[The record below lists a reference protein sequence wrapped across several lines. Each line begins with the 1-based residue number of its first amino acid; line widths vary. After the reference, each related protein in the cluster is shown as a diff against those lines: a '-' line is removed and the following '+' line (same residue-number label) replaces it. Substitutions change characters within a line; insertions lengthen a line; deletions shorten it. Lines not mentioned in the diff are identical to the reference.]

1 MASFEPIVVLYG
13 SSKSISVINLRLPV
27 SFVIASDE
35 ATLEDLTTSNPQLSD
50 ICLQRYFVIL
60 LEAVSD
66 EVLEHLE
73 INHRIQVI
81 YSQDASNCA
90 SGRPKLHRL
99 INKQLQQF
107 TLDLTADIVHFF
119 TIEGEKQTKLER
131 LDLVKVYYRQAR
143 LLKEWAMSF
152 VKAEPCHIL
161 VIPLNCSREN
171 LHSAKER
178 IQKLCINLGYPS
190 IIIRTLDNYIP
201 SNNEE
206 KSCLL
211 PYSQALFNHEHPQ
224 YICELIKKLSPLR
237 LYLYGNDEF
246 ISSEWSNLMI
256 SSETHVMEDED
267 NWCSFIENEYI
278 DDEIKWNFR
287 SLFGE
292 KWQIKR
298 LAPINLTE
306 LNKHL
311 RFQSALRRA
320 YKTFSHRQFEVTS
333 KIFEWYDS
341 CIHEGFL
348 HIEPKLSIQEK
359 HETKKDKIP
368 AIVAYSKCIVQ
379 NPSSFDY
386 HQKTKSKG
394 ISCIWLDEILNS
406 SNNYLDQIIEPFQW
420 HFFDNVL
427 QCISYIENQLREQNE
442 IFLIASGTLGYELFL
457 TAYRL
462 MAAIRYVYI
471 YCSQLGLQGNWIK
484 YYRQIRGVFN
494 DSSTLGEKLKPDF
507 EQIYQSQHEEN
518 SEEQSVL
525 EITSE
530 KSTSLKSIDDQTLI
544 SIPIIVYNPEQPH
557 EFMAHQRTID
567 TLLCLPHTDEAHA
580 IMIEEFRRIYSDNEA
595 TLAEIDIFA
604 QTYHS
609 NSAIQWYTR
618 DSFLFRLINKVL
630 RSSDV
635 EMMFKLRYFLTD
647 LYVQLDD
654 LYKQTRKLYN
664 TPKYEKLYRGQLIS
678 KTEFEYFKQLQN
690 HIISINTFL
699 STTASLQI
707 ALAFV
712 NGSWNNIDFIPIV
725 FCIETNSYVQHKR
738 PYANISN
745 FSIYR
750 DEEEVLF
757 AMGSLFRIQSIEK
770 LDRMNN
776 IPVIYLQMI
785 DQQELDES
793 YGQSHSKTVHLVLR
807 LVNT

>member
-1 MASFEPIVVLYG
+1 M
-13 SSKSISVINLRLPV
+13 NLRLPV
-27 SFVIASDE
+27 SFVLAIDE
-35 ATLEDLTTSNPQLSD
+35 VTLEDLTTSDPQLSD
-50 ICLQRYFVIL
+50 TCLQRYFVIL
-60 LEAVSD
+60 LEAVRD

-73 INHRIQVI
+73 SNHRVQVI
-81 YSQDASNCA
+81 YRQDGSNCT
-90 SGRPKLHRL
+90 SSRPKLHRL

-107 TLDLTADIVHFF
+107 TLDLTADIVHFL

-131 LDLVKVYYRQAR
+131 LDLVKIYYRQAR

-152 VKAEPCHIL
+152 VKAKPCHIL
-161 VIPLNCSREN
+161 LIPLNCSREN

-178 IQKLCINLGYPS
+178 VQKLCINLGYPS
-190 IIIRTLDNYIP
+190 VIIRILDNYIP
-201 SNNEE
+201 SSNEE
-206 KSCLL
+206 KPCLL
-211 PYSQALFNHEHPQ
+211 PYSQALFNYEHPL

-237 LYLYGNDEF
+237 LYLYGNDEC
-246 ISSEWSNLMI
+246 ISSEWSSLMI

-267 NWCSFIENEYI
+267 NWCSFVENEYI
-278 DDEIKWNFR
+278 NDEIKWNFR

-298 LAPINLTE
+298 IAPINLTE

-311 RFQSALRRA
+311 RFQSALCRA
-320 YKTFSHRQFEVTS
+320 YKTLSHRQFEVTS
-333 KIFEWYDS
+333 EIFEWYDR
-341 CIHEGFL
+341 CVREGFL

-359 HETKKDKIP
+359 NKTANHKIL
-368 AIVAYSKCIVQ
+368 AVVAYSKCIVQ

-394 ISCIWLDEILNS
+394 LSCIWLDEILNS
-406 SNNYLDQIIEPFQW
+406 SNNYLDQIIEPYQW
-420 HFFDNVL
+420 HFFDNLL
-427 QCISYIENQLREQNE
+427 QCIPYIENQLREQNE
-442 IFLIASGTLGYELFL
+442 IFLIASGALGYELFL

-471 YCSQLGLQGNWIK
+471 YCSQLGLQGNWTK

-494 DSSTLGEKLKPDF
+494 DSLTLGEKLKPDF
-507 EQIYQSQHEEN
+507 EQ
-518 SEEQSVL
+518 
-525 EITSE
+525 
-530 KSTSLKSIDDQTLI
+530 TSLKPIDDQTLI
-544 SIPIIVYNPEQPH
+544 SISIIVYNPKQPH

-567 TLLCLPHTDEAHA
+567 TLLCLPHTDEARA
-580 IMIEEFRRIYSDNEA
+580 VMIEEFRRVYSDNEA

-630 RSSDV
+630 RLSDV
-635 EMMFKLRYFLTD
+635 QMMFKLRYFLTD

-654 LYKQTRKLYN
+654 LYKQTYALYN
-664 TPKYEKLYRGQLIS
+664 TQKFEKLYRGQLVS
-678 KTEFEYFKQLQN
+678 KTEFEYFKQLQG

-707 ALAFV
+707 ALAFA
-712 NGSWNNIDFIPIV
+712 NGSWNNIDFVPIV
-725 FCIETNSYVQHKR
+725 FCIETKSHVQHKR
-738 PYANISN
+738 PYANISS
-745 FSIYR
+745 FSAYR

-785 DQQELDES
+785 DQQELDGS
-793 YGQSHSKTVHLVLR
+793 YEQSHSKMVHLVLR
-807 LVNT
+807 LTST